1 MTPRERTLVVIVLA
15 LLLFGGGG
23 AAGYMLILS
32 PLQQKQQAAQN
43 LQKEVDDLDTKVRG
57 MQRATPQVAAV
68 KRASLPPDLPPDPRD
83 PNRVPTYS
91 FAVAEYKR
99 LMQHLLLR
107 AGITDGRPTSDRVI
121 VNGRAPI
128 TPEIAPKKPAYA
140 TITVNIE
147 INKANFWQ
155 IIDFLYGYYQLD
167 LLHQITTIRI
177 AREGKLTDGRSGLK
191 VSITSEAIA
200 LDGVPP
206 RANLI
211 TAPMP
216 VAAVAGIPGLQAVS
230 ARPSMVEQLIHSGAL
245 ATQARDYAYIV
256 RNDLY
261 YGPMPP
267 FVLGK
272 IDNVVM
278 KRDERPHD
286 VKLKLSGDGVKGAK
300 IVATA
305 SGSLLP
311 EGPLE
316 VDPNS
321 QTITIPA
328 VEPDIG
334 NSAISKIEVTTT
346 SSLGKVQKG
355 SFTVSVERAPRI
367 DIAAAI
373 QLVLV
378 SHGSD
383 GTARATIKD
392 SANPY
397 RYEIQSTPKGI
408 VISREYNVRGTKW
421 EVEGSYRRNTEPG
434 VLAIK
439 DEETSTKHSFKVIAF
454 EHNALIVRD
463 ITPPETSKGESKPS
477 PLPTKGSRLPY
488 KQGPADPVAAVA
500 SVMVDALPQPTYYR
514 WVGKVPEGTARPKL
528 QELSSAEAGGS
539 S

>member
-68 KRASLPPDLPPDPRD
+68 KRASLPPDLPPDPRRPQSRPD
-83 PNRVPTYS
+83 
-91 FAVAEYKR
+91 
-99 LMQHLLLR
+99 LQLR
-107 AGITDGRPTSDRVI
+107 CRGIQAADAAPLAPGWYHRWPSHQRQGHRQRPRS
-121 VNGRAPI
+121 PI

-286 VKLKLSGDGVKGAK
+286 VKLKLSGDGVKRRR
-300 IVATA
+300 
-305 SGSLLP
+305 SSP
-311 EGPLE
+311 PR
-316 VDPNS
+316 
-321 QTITIPA
+321 A
-328 VEPDIG
+328 VRFFLK
-334 NSAISKIEVTTT
+334 AHWKLT
-346 SSLGKVQKG
+346 
-355 SFTVSVERAPRI
+355 RI
-367 DIAAAI
+367 
-373 QLVLV
+373 L
-378 SHGSD
+378 
-383 GTARATIKD
+383 
-392 SANPY
+392 
-397 RYEIQSTPKGI
+397 
-408 VISREYNVRGTKW
+408 
-421 EVEGSYRRNTEPG
+421 RR
-434 VLAIK
+434 
-439 DEETSTKHSFKVIAF
+439 S
-454 EHNALIVRD
+454 
-463 ITPPETSKGESKPS
+463 PS
-477 PLPTKGSRLPY
+477 PPSSRISETPRSPRL
-488 KQGPADPVAAVA
+488 
-500 SVMVDALPQPTYYR
+500 R
-514 WVGKVPEGTARPKL
+514 
-528 QELSSAEAGGS
+528 
-539 S
+539 